1 MHGPVCLCVSQL
13 CIQKPEKVFDP
24 VVARIMD
31 SSEPPDVDAKATLKS
46 SEQQQVFVIADQRV
60 SSPRLFLSTHPGAAT
75 VLFHS

>member
-1 MHGPVCLCVSQL
+1 M
-13 CIQKPEKVFDP
+13 FDP

-60 SSPRLFLSTHPGAAT
+60 SSPRLFSSTHPGELLCFSIAESMKG
-75 VLFHS
+75 VVSSP